1 MLGVHNETA
10 YYLLYNGILGDIDP
24 KGGNVLTSSVLR
36 QLPKHKGK
44 KVIYGEM
51 SMLEEGVLRKEEITF
66 KHIPYDI
73 KAR

>member
-1 MLGVHNETA
+1 MFKRCMM
-10 YYLLYNGILGDIDP
+10 IP
-24 KGGNVLTSSVLR
+24 KGGNVLTSRVLR

-51 SMLEEGVLRKEEITF
+51 SMLEESILQKEEITF

-73 KAR
+73 KARLAASVW